1 MELAKLSKRLVR
13 RQCCRTKVKKN
24 KEYTHESMGRGER
37 VWLYIRAT
45 TEDVFL
51 SPYCVY
57 PISGGR
63 QECMAPTCTNSESES
78 AATLKHTEQTGLI
91 SEENQTPA
99 AVCCSPHPLS
109 QNYPWQAEG
118 KKTTHSETQHNSTG
132 RKQVQEICKM
142 HQLN

>member
-1 MELAKLSKRLVR
+1 
-13 RQCCRTKVKKN
+13 
-24 KEYTHESMGRGER
+24 MGRGER

-78 AATLKHTEQTGLI
+78 AATFKHTEQTGLI

-109 QNYPWQAEG
+109 QKLSLTSTRKKNDTLRDTAQQHREKAGAENLQNAPI
-118 KKTTHSETQHNSTG
+118 K
-132 RKQVQEICKM
+132 
-142 HQLN
+142 LNTADF

>member
-1 MELAKLSKRLVR
+1 MRVW
-13 RQCCRTKVKKN
+13 
-24 KEYTHESMGRGER
+24 GGGER

-78 AATLKHTEQTGLI
+78 AATFKHTEQTGLI

-109 QNYPWQAEG
+109 QNYP
-118 KKTTHSETQHNSTG
+118 
-132 RKQVQEICKM
+132 
-142 HQLN
+142 